1 MHIGS
6 THVPHGLFLAPLAGV
21 SDASFRKI
29 CAEYGAEYTVSEMIS
44 AKALCYEQI
53 GKHRTDVAF
62 KTASLASNE
71 ASDPPTAV
79 QIFGRD
85 PEFMA
90 EAAKLLESRAY
101 RGCMAANPPA
111 AIDINMGCPVHKV
124 VSNGEGSALMKE
136 PKRCGEI
143 VKAVVEAVS
152 IPVTVKIRAGWS
164 KDTVNAVEV
173 AKIVEANGAAA
184 ICVHARTREQMYE
197 PGVDRTIIGEV
208 KRAVNIPVIANGD
221 IFTAEDAL
229 LTLEETG
236 ADGLMIARGALGN
249 PWIFEEISA
258 AMDGKVYA
266 APDEA
271 ERIRVAIVQL
281 EDMIAKKGE
290 RVGLAE
296 AKKHMAWYTKGM
308 RGSADMRS
316 KIMNA
321 TSPDELVG
329 FLNAL
334 RGQL

>member
-1 MHIGS
+1 MHIGDIC
-6 THVPHGLFLAPLAGV
+6 VPHGLFLAPLAGV

-53 GKHRTDVAF
+53 GKHKGEGAF
-62 KTASLASNE
+62 KTAALASNE
-71 ASDPPTAV
+71 TGDPPTAV

-90 EAAKLLESRAY
+90 EASKLLASRTY
-101 RGCMAANPPA
+101 RGCVAADPPA

-136 PKRCGEI
+136 PELCGRI
-143 VKAVVEAVS
+143 VRAIADAVS

-164 KDTVNAVEV
+164 RDSVNAVEV
-173 AKIVEANGAAA
+173 AKIAEANGAAA

-197 PGVDRTIIGEV
+197 PGVDRSIIAEV

-229 LTLEETG
+229 LTLEQTG

-266 APDEA
+266 SPDEN
-271 ERIRVAIVQL
+271 ERIRVAIAQL

-316 KIMNA
+316 RIMNA
-321 TSPDELVG
+321 STADELVG

-334 RGQL
+334 RG